1 MSKRSSNTSVR
12 TVKRVL
18 IILVV
23 LAIAPAF
30 TLPALARHGPAA
42 TPTPAPTPTPVED
55 PAITKIARQQFV
67 AWQAGVINPKLYSA
81 DMQAKMLPA
90 TLADTSRNIGALGAL
105 ISTAFEG
112 PVLVNDAPATSNSYL
127 YQMTCANGSVFMQFA
142 LLPDGKIAGML
153 FSAHRPDETTQ

>member
-1 MSKRSSNTSVR
+1 MQTI
-12 TVKRVL
+12 KRVFV
-18 IILVV
+18 ILAI

-30 TLPALARHGPAA
+30 ALPALARHAPA
-42 TPTPAPTPTPVED
+42 TSTPAPTPKPVEN

-67 AWQAGVINPKLYSA
+67 AWQAGVVNPKLYSD
-81 DMQAKMLPA
+81 DMQAKMLPS

-105 ISTAFEG
+105 ISTEFEG
-112 PVLVNDAPATSNSYL
+112 PVLVDDAPATSNSYL

-153 FSAHRPDETTQ
+153 FSNHQPDETTQ